1 MPSDDFFV
9 ASFEKLQ
16 RMGHVGAN
24 PNPATGGHLRP
35 RTTRFPTGKDG
46 RRLFKP
52 RKVENFNS
60 ILGREIKKQGWQ
72 KPLAAGWIMGQWP
85 SVVGHDIAAHTKIE
99 MVKGST
105 LFITCDSTAWA
116 TNLRLMQRRI
126 LQTIAEMIGPN
137 IITQL
142 KIFGPKPP
150 SWRKGRLHVK
160 GRGPRD
166 TYG

>member
-1 MPSDDFFV
+1 MSEEDSLDFFYQ
-9 ASFEKLQ
+9 SFERIQK
-16 RMGHVGAN
+16 MGKVYKKVEV
-24 PNPATGGHLRP
+24 PPEKKP
-35 RTTRFPTGKDG
+35 RRRIPTGKDG
-46 RRLFKP
+46 RRLITP
-52 RKVENFNS
+52 RKVENLHS
-60 ILGREIKKQGWQ
+60 ILGREIRKQGWQ
-72 KPLAAGWIMGQWP
+72 KPLASGWIMGQWAEI
-85 SVVGHDIAAHTKIE
+85 VGADIANHTKIE
-99 MVKGST
+99 MVKDTT

-116 TNLRLMQRRI
+116 TNLRLIQRRI
-126 LQTIAEMIGPN
+126 LQTIADMIGPN

>member
-1 MPSDDFFV
+1 MSDNSLKFFHESFDRIQKMGRV
-9 ASFEKLQ
+9 A
-16 RMGHVGAN
+16 
-24 PNPATGGHLRP
+24 RP
-35 RTTRFPTGKDG
+35 KEQPKPTTPHHRIPTGKDG
-46 RRLFKP
+46 RRLIKP
-52 RKVENFNS
+52 RKVESLNS
-60 ILGREIKKQGWQ
+60 ILVREIRKQGWQ
-72 KPLAAGWIMGQWP
+72 KPLASGWLMGQW
-85 SVVGHDIAAHTKIE
+85 SEIVGEDIAAHTKIE
-99 MVKGST
+99 MVKDTT

-126 LQTIAEMIGPN
+126 LQTIADRTGPDV
-137 IITQL
+137 ITQL

>member
-1 MPSDDFFV
+1 
-9 ASFEKLQ
+9 
-16 RMGHVGAN
+16 
-24 PNPATGGHLRP
+24 
-35 RTTRFPTGKDG
+35 
-46 RRLFKP
+46 
-52 RKVENFNS
+52 
-60 ILGREIKKQGWQ
+60 
-72 KPLAAGWIMGQWP
+72 
-85 SVVGHDIAAHTKIE
+85 
-99 MVKGST
+99 MVKGSI

-126 LQTIAEMIGPN
+126 LQTISEMIGPN